1 MNSHTDYLLL
11 HRYIHT
17 TVLCVRNLSQNP
29 VFIHDHEVFSLTY
42 VTYLLIFHTAKNNDA
57 HTLVW
62 RNIQQIKKAVTYCI
76 ENRFQIPQEKMGKNH
91 SKLSK

>member
-1 MNSHTDYLLL
+1 MSSHTDYVP
-11 HRYIHT
+11 HMYSIHT
-17 TVLCVRNLSQNP
+17 SVLCVRNLSQNP

-76 ENRFQIPQEKMGKNH
+76 ENRFQIPQEIMGRK
-91 SKLSK
+91 SFETI